1 MKNLN
6 SKSELI
12 RRDIAYLLKFYLLN
26 SVFNHLYFYTQV
38 DCANGVGANS
48 LRTLAPLLSDY
59 IDIFIC
65 NDGSSGKL
73 NENCGADFVK
83 VGTV

>member
-1 MKNLN
+1 M
-6 SKSELI
+6 
-12 RRDIAYLLKFYLLN
+12 
-26 SVFNHLYFYTQV
+26 QV

-59 IDIFIC
+59 IDIVIC